1 MTAPLVT
8 HDDAVTG
15 VILAMLSHAATINR
29 PAVVRAID
37 AAAAYLRALEPAV
50 MLYAGDDDD
59 EGAAVTAVVNS
70 ACEAMHGATH
80 TDGREPLGDHA
91 LSAALVTLV
100 CGMGPELGAIIAEQ
114 AMPGELTADARRVEA
129 LRAMVCASAGGVA

>member
-1 MTAPLVT
+1 MNARAVT
-8 HDDAVTG
+8 HEGAVDG
-15 VILAMLSHAATINR
+15 VMLAMLSHAATINR

-37 AAAAYLRALEPAV
+37 AAANYLRALEPAV

-59 EGAAVTAVVNS
+59 EGRAVAAVVSS
-70 ACEAMHGATH
+70 ACDAMHDAT
-80 TDGREPLGDHA
+80 TGDGREPLGDHV

-114 AMPGELTADARRVEA
+114 AMPGELTADAARVEA
-129 LRAMVCASAGGVA
+129 LRAMVATRGGRG